1 MHPVM
6 ANANSSFFTQRPS
19 ARFIVP
25 HAPLGE
31 RWLLV
36 VHTALTAAFPII
48 RRRGFDLRNSA
59 ENTITNEL
67 ENVLMNDLLNRG
79 IVEGFD
85 KQFFGRVTRG
95 SEVENYNG
103 EKISKKPD
111 LLFHLQR
118 ENVLWDRR
126 QDAIF
131 AECKPVDR
139 DHSLSRNYC
148 AVGTDRAGVERFVIG
163 DYAWAMHEAM
173 IIGYVRDGFRI
184 DPHLVD
190 CLAEPKRHKSLGSPT
205 KPISI
210 FSSREGPQPL
220 HRTRHDRRFKWSG
233 TGPLCTSILAHPLW
247 P

>member
-1 MHPVM
+1 MPD
-6 ANANSSFFTQRPS
+6 ADSSFFTQRPA

-36 VHTALTAAFPII
+36 VHAAVTAAFPII
-48 RRRGFDLRNSA
+48 RHRGFDLRNA
-59 ENTITNEL
+59 GENAITNEL

-85 KQFFGRVTRG
+85 RQFFGHVTRG

-139 DHSLSRNYC
+139 GHSLSEHYC

-163 DYAWAMHEAM
+163 HYAWAMQEAM
-173 IIGYVRDGFRI
+173 MIGYVRDGFRI

-190 CLAEPKRHKSLGSPT
+190 NLADPTRHKLLGSPT
-205 KPISI
+205 RPTCI
-210 FSSREGPQPL
+210 FSGCGGAEPL
-220 HRTRHDRRFKWSG
+220 HRTRHERLFAWRE
-233 TGPLCTSILAHPLW
+233 TGQLATAIAIYHSW
-247 P
+247 HDCG